1 MVFPEGVLAQAP
13 QFYAVV
19 GRAPSSQASA
29 QLQRAVLERFPNVS
43 AIDLSLILSTLNAVL
58 DRVASAMRFIA
69 WFTLLTGF
77 AVLASA
83 VVGSRGHRVRESILL
98 RTLGAARGQIFNSI
112 VAEYVFTG
120 AIASIA
126 GAILGILASWGLS
139 YYFFGTAIS
148 IAPLPV
154 LAIILAV
161 TAATVIAGALGCI
174 GVIRRPALE
183 ALRAEA

>member
-1 MVFPEGVLAQAP
+1 
-13 QFYAVV
+13 
-19 GRAPSSQASA
+19 
-29 QLQRAVLERFPNVS
+29 
-43 AIDLSLILSTLNAVL
+43 
-58 DRVASAMRFIA
+58 MRFVA
-69 WFTLLTGF
+69 YLPLGFT
-77 AVLASA
+77 VLASA
-83 VVGSRGHRVRESILL
+83 VLGSRGYRVRESILL
-98 RTLGAARGQIFNSI
+98 RTLGAARGQILSSI

-161 TAATVIAGALGCI
+161 TGATMMAGALGA